1 MNNTLQTLQN
11 EVLPEDE
18 AYFAVRYL
26 SMADKV
32 YDDPEAN
39 EELQDYEEAYE
50 WRGFQS
56 KFRIFLS
63 KERQESPLTLEFF
76 PEDRIYVKWESPFE
90 KIDERRN
97 EDEKVLRIIS
107 YIRSQ
112 LEADFAQHLADRL
125 EFLYEVSHEE
135 HPNEIAIMS
144 ESLSNFV
151 ALLQAETDLKYPD
164 VVLSP
169 SKNIRVQW
177 RAAPNRHFA
186 VEFLSSGDA
195 QFVIFSP
202 DPWHPERTIR
212 SSGIASIDS
221 LMEIARPYGVLSW
234 SSR

>member
-1 MNNTLQTLQN
+1 MKNTLQNVVT
-11 EVLPEDE
+11 PEDE
-18 AYFAVRYL
+18 KFFAAQYF
-26 SMADKV
+26 SMNDKV
-32 YDDPEAN
+32 CDDPETD
-39 EELQDYEEAYE
+39 EELWTYEDTYN

-56 KFRIFLS
+56 NIRLLLG
-63 KERQESPLTLEFF
+63 KEIQQSTLTLKFF
-76 PEDRIYVKWESPFE
+76 PEDRISVKSESPFD
-90 KIDERRN
+90 KIDECRN

-112 LEADFAQHLADRL
+112 LKADFAQQLAERL

-135 HPNEIAIMS
+135 HSNEIAIMP

-151 ALLQAETDLKYPD
+151 ALLQAETYLKYPD

-169 SKNIRVQW
+169 SNNIRVQW
-177 RAAPNRHFA
+177 RTAPNRHFA

-202 DPWHPERTIR
+202 DPWHSEKTIR

-221 LMEIARPYGVLSW
+221 LMEIAQPYGVLSW
-234 SSR
+234 ASR